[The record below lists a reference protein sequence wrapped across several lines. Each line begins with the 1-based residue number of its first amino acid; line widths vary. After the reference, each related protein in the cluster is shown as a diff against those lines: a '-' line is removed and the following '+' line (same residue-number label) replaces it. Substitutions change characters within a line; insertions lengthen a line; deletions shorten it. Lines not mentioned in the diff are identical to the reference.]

1 MRRPYFP
8 PQPGDPPS
16 LRVRV
21 ERRVRFEEVDA
32 LGIVWHGRYAG
43 FFEDARCA
51 LGERYGIGYLDFHAH
66 GVAAPIRILHVDYHC
81 PLHFNESF
89 VIEGILPWTEAARIN
104 MEFRIWNQKGE
115 LSTSGYT
122 VQVFLDQDQQLM
134 LLPPPFYQAFRE
146 KWRAG
151 ELS

>member
-1 MRRPYFP
+1 MRLGRAIRDRLSGFP
-8 PQPGDPPS
+8 CPWGWPPRS
-16 LRVRV
+16 GSSTWI
-21 ERRVRFEEVDA
+21 F
-32 LGIVWHGRYAG
+32 IV
-43 FFEDARCA
+43 
-51 LGERYGIGYLDFHAH
+51 
-66 GVAAPIRILHVDYHC
+66 

-104 MEFRIWNQKGE
+104 MEFRIWNPKGE